1 MSQQQSLAFTITHE
15 LPGTMARAG
24 VIETPHGSIETPA
37 FIVGGTK
44 ATVKALNVE
53 QVTALGGQSI
63 LANTYHLMLRPGAD
77 IVAEAGG
84 INAFMNYEKPTFTDS
99 GGFQVFSLGVAYKKG
114 IDAVTHAEKGDA
126 TQAKASAEQLVKISE
141 HGVKF
146 RSHIDGQ
153 RLEMTPES
161 SMELQHQIA
170 ADIHMAFD
178 ECPAP
183 LAGRQYLEESLNR
196 THAWAERSLARHD
209 ELNTEHIAHGRHLQ
223 ALYGV
228 VQGGRE
234 EDLRKLSAR
243 TLGAMDF
250 DGYGIG
256 GVFNADEVPS
266 VVRWVNETLP
276 AHKPRHLLGLGSQPA
291 DLFLGVEY
299 GVDTFDC
306 VAPTRQARNGTLYTL
321 DGRINIKRHQFQ
333 RDFTPLD
340 AGCDCYTCQNYSR
353 AYINHLFRA
362 DEILGLT
369 LASIHNERFVVRTV
383 DQIRTS
389 IIDGSFVSFKK
400 QFLLR
405 YYQGVLPKGVTVEA
419 ATD

>member
-1 MSQQQSLAFTITHE
+1 MPENSALTFTITHR
-15 LPGTMARAG
+15 LPGTLARAG
-24 VIETPHGSIETPA
+24 VIETPHGSIQTPA

-77 IVAEAGG
+77 IVAAAGG
-84 INAFMNYEKPTFTDS
+84 IHRFMNYTKPTFTDS

-114 IDAVTHAEKGDA
+114 IDTVTHNQKGDA
-126 TQAKASAEQLVKISE
+126 GQATASAGQLAKVTE
-141 HGVKF
+141 HGVTF
-146 RSHIDGQ
+146 RSHIDGA

-161 SMELQHQIA
+161 SMELQHLIG

-196 THAWAERSLARHD
+196 THAWARRSLDRHHQ
-209 ELNTEHIAHGRHLQ
+209 LNEENVKAGRNTQ
-223 ALYGV
+223 ALFGV
-228 VQGGRE
+228 VQGARE

-256 GVFNADEVPS
+256 GVFNADEVSS

-276 AHKPRHLLGLGSQPA
+276 ESKPRHLLGLGSQPA

-321 DGRINIKRHQFQ
+321 DGRINIKKQQYQ
-333 RDFTPLD
+333 RAYYPIDKD
-340 AGCDCYTCQNYSR
+340 CDCYTCQNYTS
-353 AYINHLFRA
+353 AYVNHLFRA

-383 DQIRTS
+383 DQIRES
-389 IIDGSFVSFKK
+389 IIDGSFKDFKRS
-400 QFLLR
+400 FLLR
-405 YYQGVLPKGVTVEA
+405 YYQNNLPNGVTV
-419 ATD
+419 D